1 MWLHSVVHFVLSF
14 ICCFCI
20 LLSCNSADCHRERV
34 FIPVIYRP
42 FFLLMKGLKNDF
54 VRNILWTFEDIHML
68 VGSNMPIFG
77 GGRYPAVSLRLR
89 WILKLTSLYVP
100 ALTEFCVAFLFNYLL
115 IFCLILKCYTEFKEE
130 NSCFRLK
137 WQWHYEVL
145 VNRKSHNCAIALGRE
160 IFCCFF

>member
-100 ALTEFCVAFLFNYLL
+100 ALAEFCFALLSSLTVCWSFDWFLTLTRS
-115 IFCLILKCYTEFKEE
+115 LKKKIHALDL
-130 NSCFRLK
+130 N
-137 WQWHYEVL
+137 
-145 VNRKSHNCAIALGRE
+145 VNGVTKCW
-160 IFCCFF
+160 